1 MSMRSIA
8 MMNDEGWHLGDLEG
22 IPTDSWKKKQKVEY
36 PLSRRKFFNPNLQ
49 TCLYWHKQKQKVK
62 YSLSQRKPFKLNLQA
77 CMTDTCP
84 DWPKQENNHKQK
96 ELLHMPILVQT
107 RGVSLQYAWDGQ
119 RLLLVK
125 DSGTHRTE
133 SLREFLTDYVKRLRS
148 VVMTLFVPQRVHSNY
163 MYYLKWKFVHRIFN
177 SALRCMHKLH
187 A

>member
-22 IPTDSWKKKQKVEY
+22 IPTDSWKK
-36 PLSRRKFFNPNLQ
+36 
-49 TCLYWHKQKQKVK
+49 KQKVK

-96 ELLHMPILVQT
+96 ELLHLPILVQT

-125 DSGTHRTE
+125 DSRKHRTE

-148 VVMTLFVPQRVHSNY
+148 VVMTLFVPQ
-163 MYYLKWKFVHRIFN
+163 
-177 SALRCMHKLH
+177 
-187 A
+187 